1 MRWGHPQSSRRLLW
15 LKDRSFTVR
24 QCPPET
30 RQSRNAGAG
39 IAQWRTGLLS
49 SNRRVSG
56 GVVPAV
62 VDDSRGA
69 LCASRGPQHPQ
80 GPSIPSG
87 TLHAPQGP
95 SMPPGALPPSWPHLS
110 PDRTHLWAEE
120 PLGSCQGGSWEHWP
134 GWMHREHLAGW
145 GLQALEPLL
154 CCPVLFQIQVA
165 EAVHSP
171 SSPGSETTSCQ
182 QFSSPSP
189 TGFHFCAFR
198 PAPPH
203 SLVGGWGSFGSGG
216 PGMCAFRRGR
226 GRGWAASWS

>member
-1 MRWGHPQSSRRLLW
+1 MPRPRARRLNEDVEGAFWKSRGRVNRGRRSGEGQGGTAGARGLQHLPMRWGHPQSSRRLLW

-95 SMPPGALPPSWPHLS
+95 SMPPGALCPSRDPPRP
-110 PDRTHLWAEE
+110 
-120 PLGSCQGGSWEHWP
+120 P
-134 GWMHREHLAGW
+134 G
-145 GLQALEPLL
+145 ALHTP
-154 CCPVLFQIQVA
+154 
-165 EAVHSP
+165 
-171 SSPGSETTSCQ
+171 
-182 QFSSPSP
+182 
-189 TGFHFCAFR
+189 
-198 PAPPH
+198 
-203 SLVGGWGSFGSGG
+203 
-216 PGMCAFRRGR
+216 
-226 GRGWAASWS
+226 